1 MLRGIAEFAMR
12 GRWYAAIAAAMIALA
27 AMMLP
32 PLTYLASGIL
42 ALTTLRMG
50 PKEGLKVVVATMAVF
65 TLTAAWLFGQFEIAL
80 LFLLSSWL
88 PVFLAVLVLGYTRS
102 LAAGI
107 VAAVGIGL
115 IFVLAMYTFVAEPA
129 LWWQQTLQPLMEALL
144 QQPGWSLSQSD
155 TQTLITEMAG
165 ILTGIAAAGVT
176 LNVILGLVIGR
187 AWQAML
193 YNPGGFA
200 DEFRQLKLGKKFAA
214 IAVALMII
222 SVLPVSEQLSLLVD
236 CLPAVLIAFAV
247 QGLAVVHALI
257 KQRQKPG
264 FWLVIVYLLL
274 VVMMPQMVV
283 ILATTGVLEQ
293 WMNFRR
299 HSNG

>member
-1 MLRGIAEFAMR
+1 
-12 GRWYAAIAAAMIALA
+12 
-27 AMMLP
+27 
-32 PLTYLASGIL
+32 
-42 ALTTLRMG
+42 
-50 PKEGLKVVVATMAVF
+50 
-65 TLTAAWLFGQFEIAL
+65 
-80 LFLLSSWL
+80 LLSSWL
-88 PVFLAVLVLGYTRS
+88 PVFIAVLVLGYTRS

-107 VAAVGIGL
+107 VAAVGLGL
-115 IFVLAMYTFVAEPA
+115 TFVLAMHAFVAEPA
-129 LWWQQTLQPLMEALL
+129 IWWQQTLQPLMDALQ
-144 QQPGWSLSQSD
+144 QQPGWTTSQSD
-155 TQTLITEMAG
+155 TQAMITDLAG
-165 ILTGIAAAGVT
+165 MMTGVAAAGVT
-176 LNVILGLVIGR
+176 LNVILGLIIGR

-200 DEFRQLKLGKKFAA
+200 DEFQQLKLGKKFAA
-214 IAVALMII
+214 IAVALMVI

-236 CLPAVLIAFAV
+236 CLPAILIAFAM
-247 QGLAVVHALI
+247 QGLAIVHAMI

-274 VVMMPQMVV
+274 VIMMPQMVV